1 MIMNTPARI
10 LMCSLILA
18 IAAEVALILNWRI
31 LAPHIEADA
40 GVFTM
45 VWVWPLSWVG
55 LVLLAALC
63 LVVERMNVDHDLVQG
78 GRRLAVAMVMRLSIP
93 MLLLVGPG
101 IILLYAVV
109 MVLMAAGVTA
119 PEA

>member
-1 MIMNTPARI
+1 MLTPGRI
-10 LMCSLILA
+10 LICSLILA
-18 IAAEVALILNWRI
+18 IAAEAALILNWRI

-45 VWVWPLSWVG
+45 VWVWPLSWLG
-55 LVLLAALC
+55 LVLMAVSCMAI
-63 LVVERMNVDHDLVQG
+63 ERMHVDHGLVQG
-78 GRRLAVAMVMRLSIP
+78 GRRLAIAMVVRLCIP

-101 IILLYAVV
+101 IIFLYAVV

-119 PEA
+119 PAA

>member
-1 MIMNTPARI
+1 MSTPGRM
-10 LMCSLILA
+10 LLCSLALA
-18 IAAEVALILNWRI
+18 VAAEGALILNWRI
-31 LAPHIEADA
+31 LAPHIDADA

-45 VWVWPLSWVG
+45 VWVWPLAWVG
-55 LVLLAALC
+55 LVLLAIPC
-63 LVVERMNVDHDLVQG
+63 LAIERMHVDHGLVQN
-78 GRRLAVAMVMRLSIP
+78 GRRLALAMVMRMAVP

-119 PEA
+119 PPA